1 MVDSTQA
8 QAEAAAEWTLSR
20 LLTKDYEALIRSSVY
35 KCALKTSIKL
45 LYQQT
50 LNIREF
56 GRHTSGLSCHNRYG
70 ANSSHVCC
78 AHKSPPPIIS
88 PKCLTFVTK
97 TLLQIEPCTKGPV
110 LDSIWPVF
118 QLARH
123 FLYVA
128 PPPPCFKG
136 ILHQKIFY
144 RLNLIFWIVMG
155 CGIARFGRRGLKTTE
170 T

>member
-8 QAEAAAEWTLSR
+8 QAEAAAEWSLSR
-20 LLTKDYEALIRSSVY
+20 LLTKDYEALIRSCLQVCTELRILRS
-35 KCALKTSIKL
+35 SIKL

-50 LNIREF
+50 LNIKEF

-78 AHKSPPPIIS
+78 AHKSPPPIIF
-88 PKCLTFVTK
+88 PKCLSIVTK
-97 TLLQIEPCTKGPV
+97 TLLQIEPFTKGPV

-123 FLYVA
+123 LLYVA
-128 PPPPCFKG
+128 PPPPRFKS
-136 ILHQKIFY
+136 
-144 RLNLIFWIVMG
+144 
-155 CGIARFGRRGLKTTE
+155 KTDA
-170 T
+170 